1 MMAGLSAD
9 REEAVCPFATS
20 KNLVRP
26 ATKFRS
32 TWLTSS
38 LKALRE
44 RNLEAAYFAR
54 LPRVHHEAVRGS
66 VAGVWL
72 PIEVAEAHYETCDAL
87 GLPASEVMAIGKTVT
102 RFAHKTSYSFAL
114 RLVSEAGVTP
124 WACFGIQQRL
134 WAQVWLGGD
143 VATFKLGPKEA
154 RVEIVGW
161 PCARFDYCRIAM
173 RGLLVGQT
181 ELFCSKAYAHE
192 VTALC
197 SGTTLGYRV
206 AWA

>member
-1 MMAGLSAD
+1 MAAAAPVD
-9 REEAVCPFATS
+9 KEEAIAPFALP
-20 KNLVRP
+20 KHLIRP
-26 ATKFRS
+26 ATRFRS

-38 LKALRE
+38 LRALRE
-44 RNLEAAYFAR
+44 RNLEDAYFAR
-54 LPRVHHEAVRGS
+54 LPRIHHQDVRAS

-72 PIEVAEAHYETCDAL
+72 PIEVAEAHYEACDGL
-87 GLPASEVMAIGKTVT
+87 GIPASEVMEIGKAVT

-134 WAQVWLGGD
+134 WTQVWLGGD
-143 VATFKLGPKEA
+143 VATFKIGPKEA
-154 RVEIVGW
+154 RVEIAGW
-161 PCARFDYCRIAM
+161 PCSRFAYCRVAM
-173 RGLLVGQT
+173 RGLLIGQT

-192 VTALC
+192 IPSLC
-197 SGTTLGYRV
+197 NRTMLGYRV

>member
-1 MMAGLSAD
+1 VHAPSLDRAD
-9 REEAVCPFATS
+9 DAISPFATP

-26 ATKFRS
+26 ATQFRS

-38 LKALRE
+38 MRALRE

-54 LPRVHHEAVRGS
+54 LPRIYHEAVRSS

-72 PIEVAEAHYETCDAL
+72 PIEVAEAHYAACDGL
-87 GLPASEVMAIGKTVT
+87 GLQPSEIMEIGKAVT

-124 WACFGIQQRL
+124 WTCFGIQQRL
-134 WAQVWLGGD
+134 WAQVWVGGD
-143 VATFKLGPKEA
+143 VGTFKLGPKEA

-161 PCARFDYCRIAM
+161 PCSRFAYCRVAM

-192 VTALC
+192 IPSLC
-197 SGTTLGYRV
+197 TKTSLGYRV